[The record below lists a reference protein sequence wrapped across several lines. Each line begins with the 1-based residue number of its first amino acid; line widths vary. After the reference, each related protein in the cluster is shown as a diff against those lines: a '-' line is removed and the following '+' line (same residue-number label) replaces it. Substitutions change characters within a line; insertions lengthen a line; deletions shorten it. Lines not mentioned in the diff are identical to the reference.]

1 MSESPITTCSVQ
13 PRESIELPIVKETE
27 QKNKEYGDE
36 EVDIEEDSKHDE
48 GDNDVGQD
56 TISDHNVFTIFFW
69 NEVNKFQEFQGFLE
83 GYDKRE
89 YRIRLNQVI

>member
-56 TISDHNVFTIFFW
+56 TII
-69 NEVNKFQEFQGFLE
+69 
-83 GYDKRE
+83 Y
-89 YRIRLNQVI
+89 QVIWWMENIW